1 MFKKWYNGVN
11 NYVLDLEQLQRRWSG
26 TPQQKGPPFAVAAPL
41 PQPIPGGSIRNDVD
55 RQRLNRRQVCKEL
68 YPSCT
73 TKVAYAFLPRRIH
86 LICLSLP
93 LAGAPSAGEA
103 RRRTSRRLRICA
115 GILPILCH
123 ASNDGGV
130 ARVNARRGRCGPC
143 AVAPLRS
150 GALATAREIRAILR
164 RRGPPAHRAQ
174 AFHKQQRDWS
184 ARALRD
190 ISAPHL
196 STGRRV

>member
-93 LAGAPSAGEA
+93 LAGPL
-103 RRRTSRRLRICA
+103 RRRRPADVATVADLRRHFADPVSCQQR
-115 GILPILCH
+115 
-123 ASNDGGV
+123 
-130 ARVNARRGRCGPC
+130 RRGRQGQ
-143 AVAPLRS
+143 R
-150 GALATAREIRAILR
+150 
-164 RRGPPAHRAQ
+164 PP
-174 AFHKQQRDWS
+174 
-184 ARALRD
+184 RALRPVRRR
-190 ISAPHL
+190 SAEVWRLGDRPRNQGDFKE
-196 STGRRV
+196 TGPACAPRASFPQTTT